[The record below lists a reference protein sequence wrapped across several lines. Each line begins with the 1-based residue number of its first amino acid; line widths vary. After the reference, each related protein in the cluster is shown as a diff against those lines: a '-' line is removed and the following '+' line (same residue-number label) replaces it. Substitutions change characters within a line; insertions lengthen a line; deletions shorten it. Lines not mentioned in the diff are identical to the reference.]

1 MPKASIVIPCY
12 NAERYLADTI
22 RSALA
27 QTMRDIE
34 IICIDNNSTD
44 NTAKILNELAKQDSR
59 IIVASEAEP
68 GEGPTRDRGRS
79 LASGDWL
86 YFLDSDDL
94 MKPTLLSD
102 AIAQGE
108 LDAADIVIFRTT
120 YLDDKTGEHRPCPE
134 CFDTSWIRNWIDG
147 SDRVFSPTDNP
158 ERILNSFQNWVHNKV
173 FRTSFVQQHS
183 LTFQHVKRMADI
195 LFTCR
200 ALTES
205 NRISLLDKPL
215 HLYRCNN
222 QNSALY
228 TADSSPLDFYDAFL
242 ELRKAL
248 ENNDTWQLFHSS
260 YVNWAEE
267 AVAMNAYR
275 AKSFEAFSAIVT
287 KMKCEGLD
295 RLDITNFPESEA
307 LNLLRHDCCAQI
319 AEKDLAEIAF
329 HYFALERRHMNDLE
343 TELSEIRCS
352 TTFKVGTKLVFPF
365 SKVKDKLIK

>member
-1 MPKASIVIPCY
+1 MPKASIIIPCY
-12 NAERYLADTI
+12 NAEQHLADTI
-22 RSALA
+22 RSALS

-34 IICIDNNSTD
+34 VICVDNNSTD
-44 NTAKILNELAKQDSR
+44 NTAKMLNELAKQDSR
-59 IIVASEAEP
+59 IVVVSEAEP

-94 MKPTLLSD
+94 IKPTLLSD
-102 AIAQGE
+102 AITQGE

-134 CFDTSWIRNWIDG
+134 CFETSWIHNWIG
-147 SDRVFSPTDNP
+147 NGDRVFSPADNP

-173 FRTSFVQQHS
+173 FRASFVQQHS

-242 ELRKAL
+242 ELRKTL
-248 ENNDTWQLFHSS
+248 EDSGTWQLFHNS

-287 KMKCEGLD
+287 KMKCEGLE
-295 RLDITNFPESEA
+295 RLDIANFPESEA
-307 LNLLRHDCCAQI
+307 FNSLRHDCCMQI
-319 AEKDLAEIAF
+319 ADKDLAEVAF

-343 TELSEIRCS
+343 TGLSEIRCS
-352 TTFKVGTKLVFPF
+352 TTFRIGTKLVSPF
-365 SKVKDKLIK
+365 SKVKDRLTK